1 MSRTPLFAAM
11 VAHGIPTNK
20 TAVIADELELTSLAD
35 LAEMRMFDLVF
46 ADAHFRGRLV
56 ALRNAHKPAGA
67 EDWPIPDD
75 GAWPAIGT
83 AFCGTLLATFAAQ
96 TGQAP
101 GE

>member
-1 MSRTPLFAAM
+1 M

-20 TAVIADELELTSLAD
+20 TAVIADELD
-35 LAEMRMFDLVF
+35 LASLSDLAQMHMFDLIF
-46 ADAHFRGRLV
+46 ADAEFRGRLI
-56 ALRNAHKPAGA
+56 ACRNAHKPAGA

-75 GAWPAIGT
+75 EAWPAIGK
-83 AFCGTLLATFAAQ
+83 AWCGGFLATWAAQ